1 MSVAAREW
9 VSDSVCHSFSVPD
22 SSVQS
27 LDFVKEEMEAQ
38 RERDDWVGAF
48 TLIPQHHSHTVGEPG
63 IGPRQSDSE
72 PTTPQLRTE
81 GIASRHKE

>member
-38 RERDDWVGAF
+38 RERDDW
-48 TLIPQHHSHTVGEPG
+48 ISHLPTRGTQKGKRRFATV
-63 IGPRQSDSE
+63 D
-72 PTTPQLRTE
+72 
-81 GIASRHKE
+81 